1 MGLGR
6 ISQALG
12 ETEQALMYYQEA
24 VAVHQNS
31 VIALSY
37 LGNGYLESDNPEAAS
52 DVFEE
57 LLLYDPTNTFAHI
70 GLFRAYNA
78 YEQPDLMH
86 ASAIVEHGQ
95 FTWENL
101 IRYLRSFEGN

>member
-12 ETEQALMYYQEA
+12 ETEQALKYYQEA
-24 VAVHQNS
+24 VAVNQKS
-31 VIALSY
+31 LLALSY
-37 LGNGYLESDNPEAAS
+37 LGNGYLEADNPEAAS
-52 DVFEE
+52 QVFED
-57 LLLYDPTNTFAHI
+57 LLLYDPTNSFAHI

-78 YEQPDLMH
+78 YEQPDLTH

-101 IRYLRSFEGN
+101 IRYLRTWEGN